1 MCIYIYIH
9 VYVLAWKHARK
20 PYLQTCW
27 KPCQDFCTK
36 DLPSSS
42 APRDVGSWGVIFML
56 LLSGFVLQATDLWQL
71 QSCSSENN
79 GAFDSVS
86 IQISWPT
93 WVQKLSIHFQKSWG
107 VSANLDPS
115 GSAACVGALF
125 QLVSPHFHP
134 SDGAH
139 TRLKGRHFPRN
150 PCKTIDVK
158 VLKTTSRTL

>member
-1 MCIYIYIH
+1 MS
-9 VYVLAWKHARK
+9 VLKNMPGNHTYRLAENLARISVRK
-20 PYLQTCW
+20 ICLHPARPVTSDLGASFSCCY
-27 KPCQDFCTK
+27 CQ
-36 DLPSSS
+36 
-42 APRDVGSWGVIFML
+42 
-56 LLSGFVLQATDLWQL
+56 VLCFKQQICD
-71 QSCSSENN
+71 SCSLVRVRIMEL
-79 GAFDSVS
+79 FDSVS
-86 IQISWPT
+86 IQILWPT
-93 WVQKLSIHFQKSWG
+93 WVQKLSIHFQRSWG